1 MKKIINRLFMA
12 VTITAMISAC
22 NSFDLDL
29 QDNPL
34 AVTPEGA
41 SLNDLYNSVQ
51 LNFANF
57 YGASEF
63 NPGSMSRMYHTGGF
77 TYNAFT
83 TPNTFNG
90 AWNIFYSGLLPDI
103 DNVLLL
109 ADESG
114 LDIHAGTAK
123 LMEAYAMM
131 VSVDLFGDI
140 PYSESGQGTDVISP
154 NVDSG
159 EDVYNAAIALID
171 EAIAQLTGTVAGAPA
186 FDNFYGGDPEGWIK
200 FGNTLKL
207 RAALNTGDAATINS
221 LVSGGLIIDEAAED
235 FQVNFGNQRTNP
247 NSRHPFYN
255 NHYEIGDGNYLS
267 NYYMWLLRQGRES
280 AITDGV
286 RIDDPRRRYYFYRK
300 VDDGTDQDATT
311 YGCHLTALPTDNPGS
326 ALNHWDAVSPL
337 LREFYCGGVDG
348 YIGRDHGNGSG
359 IPPDGPIRTS
369 YGLYP
374 AGGDFDDNTFDDTR
388 EEGTRGGL
396 GAGIYPIML
405 SSFVDFMRAEAALTL
420 GTSDD
425 PRALLES
432 GIRKSM
438 AKVRG
443 FESLVAAKIATE
455 VTLRDGS
462 SGTIGELFGMSDD
475 DIDDYVAEILA
486 LYDAASGDDRLNVVM
501 TEYYIAAWG
510 NGLEAYNIWRRTAM
524 PSSMQPTLEVEP
536 GQFPN
541 SFFYAVDMVTRNSN
555 VDQKTLADRVFWNTG
570 GATLY

>member
-1 MKKIINRLFMA
+1 MKKIINRLFIA
-12 VTITAMISAC
+12 VGITAMISAC

-29 QDNPL
+29 QDNAL
-34 AVTPEGA
+34 AVTPESA

-51 LNFANF
+51 LNFAGF
-57 YGASEF
+57 YGSTQF
-63 NPGSMSRMYHTGGF
+63 NPGAASRMYHSGGF

-90 AWNIFYSGLLPDI
+90 AWNILYAGLLPDV

-109 ADESG
+109 SEESG

-131 VSVDLFGDI
+131 VAVDLFGNVQ
-140 PYSESGQGTDVISP
+140 YSEAGQGTDVISP
-154 NVDSG
+154 NLDSG
-159 EDVYNAAIALID
+159 QDIYNAVIALID
-171 EAIAQLTGTVAGAPA
+171 EAIAQLDGTVAGAPA
-186 FDNFYGGDPEGWIK
+186 FDNFYGGDADNWIK

-207 RAALNTGDAATINS
+207 RAALNTGDASTINS
-221 LVSGGLIIDEAAED
+221 LVAAGNIIDEESED

-255 NHYEIGDGNYLS
+255 NHYEVGDGNYLS

-280 AITDGV
+280 AITAGSRV
-286 RIDDPRRRYYFYRK
+286 DDPRRRYYFYRK
-300 VDDGTDQDATT
+300 VDDGLSQDATT
-311 YGCHLTALPTDNPGS
+311 YGCHLTALPTDNPG
-326 ALNHWDAVSPL
+326 ATLNHWDAVSPL
-337 LREFYCGGVDG
+337 LREFFCGGVDG
-348 YIGRDHGNGSG
+348 YIGRDHLNGQG

-374 AGGDFDDNTFDDTR
+374 GGGDFDDNTFDDTR

-396 GAGIYPIML
+396 GQGIYPIIL
-405 SSFVDFMRAEAALTL
+405 SSFVDFMRAEAALRL
-420 GTSDD
+420 GTADD
-425 PRALLES
+425 ARALLES

-438 AKVRG
+438 AKVEG
-443 FESLVAAKIATE
+443 FESLVAAKMATE
-455 VTLRDGS
+455 VTLRTGE
-462 SGTIGELFGMSDD
+462 SGTVKELYGIDSDA
-475 DIDDYVAEILA
+475 IDDYVAEILA
-486 LYDAASGDDRLNVVM
+486 LYDAATGDERLNVVM

-510 NGLEAYNIWRRTAM
+510 NGLEAYNIWRRTGM
-524 PSSMQPTLEVEP
+524 PNTMQPGLEPAP

-555 VDQKTLADRVFWNTG
+555 VDQKGLGDMVHW
-570 GATLY
+570 ATLTDLY

>member
-1 MKKIINRLFMA
+1 MKNILNRILA
-12 VTITAMISAC
+12 VLVITVMISAC

-29 QDNPL
+29 QDNAL
-34 AVTPEGA
+34 AVTPESA

-51 LNFANF
+51 LNFAGY
-57 YGASEF
+57 YGATEF
-63 NPGSMSRMYHTGGF
+63 NPGAASRMYHSGGF

-90 AWNIFYSGLLPDI
+90 AWNVLYAGLLPDV

-109 ADESG
+109 SEESG
-114 LDIHAGTAK
+114 LDIHAGTSK

-131 VSVDLFGDI
+131 VAVDLFGNV

-154 NVDSG
+154 NLDSG
-159 EDVYNAAIALID
+159 QDVYNSVIALID
-171 EAIAQLTGTVAGAPA
+171 EAIAQLTGTVAAAPA
-186 FDNFYGGDPEGWIK
+186 FDNFYGGDAESWIK

-207 RAALNTGDAATINS
+207 RAALNTGDATTINS
-221 LVSGGLIIDEAAED
+221 LVAAGNIIDEASED

-247 NSRHPFYN
+247 NSRHPNYN
-255 NHYEIGDGNYLS
+255 NHYEIGDGDYLS
-267 NYYMWLLRQGRES
+267 NYYMWLMRQGRES

-311 YGCHLTALPTDNPGS
+311 YGCHLTALPTDNAGA

-337 LREFYCGGVDG
+337 LREAFCGGADG
-348 YIGRDHGNGSG
+348 YIGRDHGNGQG

-388 EEGTRGGL
+388 EEGVRGGL
-396 GAGIYPIML
+396 GQGIYPIIL
-405 SSFVDFMRAEAALTL
+405 SSFVDFMRAEAALSL
-420 GTSDD
+420 GTADD
-425 PRALLES
+425 ARALLES

-438 AKVRG
+438 AKVQG
-443 FESLVAAKIATE
+443 FESLVAAKMASE
-455 VTLRDGS
+455 VTLRTGE
-462 SGTIGELFGMSDD
+462 SGTVQELYGIDDD

-486 LYDAASGDDRLNVVM
+486 LYDAASGDERLNVVM

-524 PSSMQPTLEVEP
+524 PNTMQPTLEVDP

-555 VDQKTLADRVFWNTG
+555 VEQKVLGDMVFWADLT
-570 GATLY
+570 TLY

>member
-1 MKKIINRLFMA
+1 MKNIINRILA
-12 VTITAMISAC
+12 VLVITIMISAC

-34 AVTPEGA
+34 AITPDRA
-41 SLNDLYNSVQ
+41 SLNDLYNGVQ
-51 LNFANF
+51 SNFTGF
-57 YGASEF
+57 YAQSQF
-63 NPGSMSRMYHTGGF
+63 NPGSIARMYHTGGF
-77 TYNAFT
+77 TYNAFS

-90 AWNIFYSGLLPDI
+90 AWNTLYAGLLPDV

-109 ADESG
+109 AEENS

-123 LMEAYAMM
+123 LMEAYAML
-131 VSVDLFGDI
+131 VAVDLFGDV
-140 PYSESGQGTDVISP
+140 PYSESGQGTDVRSP
-154 NVDSG
+154 NLDSG
-159 EDVYNAAIALID
+159 QEVYNAINALID

-186 FDNFYGGDPEGWIK
+186 FDNFYDGDADSWIK

-207 RAALNTGDAATINS
+207 RSALNTGDAATINS
-221 LVSGGLIIDEAAED
+221 LVSAGNIIQETGDD
-235 FQVNFGNQRTNP
+235 FQVNFGSQRTNP

-255 NHYEIGDGNYLS
+255 NHYELGDGDYLS
-267 NYYMWLLRQGRES
+267 NYFMWLMRQGRES

-300 VDDGTDQDATT
+300 VDDGNNQDPTT
-311 YGCHLTALPTDNPGS
+311 YGCHLTALPTDNVGA

-348 YIGRDHGNGSG
+348 YIGRDHGNGQG
-359 IPPDGPIRTS
+359 IPPDGPVRTS

-374 AGGDFDDNTFDDTR
+374 GGGDFDDNTFVDTR
-388 EEGTRGGL
+388 EEGIRGGL
-396 GAGIYPIML
+396 GEGIFPIML

-420 GTSDD
+420 GTSDN

-443 FESLVAAKIATE
+443 FESLVAAKMATE
-455 VTLRDGS
+455 VTLRTGE
-462 SGTIGELFGMSDD
+462 SGTVRDLYGMSDT
-475 DIDDYVAEILA
+475 DIDDYVDEILA
-486 LYDAASGDDRLNVVM
+486 LYDEASGDDRLNVVM

-510 NGLEAYNIWRRTAM
+510 NGLEAYNIYRRTGM
-524 PSSMQPTLEVEP
+524 PNTMQPTLEVDP

-541 SFFYAVDMVTRNSN
+541 SFFYAVDMVTRNGN
-555 VDQKTLADRVFWNTG
+555 VEQKSLADRVFWDKG
-570 GATLY
+570 LTLY